1 MTKQYP
7 GTTLCIQC
15 PIVDCWLFYRPLCSV
30 DLGLLLPK
38 TGGVEAELGGM
49 EPPAAEGLGGQSL
62 VFTNSHH
69 NGTRTATHSY
79 ASAAANSYAPAA
91 LVRQPAERMPVTWLH
106 AFIFFLMLIHTYTL
120 VLCSQVNLDTWKC
133 FQTLSTLP
141 PPPPTVL
148 SPGLWFWGSEWA
160 QAGPG

>member
-1 MTKQYP
+1 M
-7 GTTLCIQC
+7 
-15 PIVDCWLFYRPLCSV
+15 

-106 AFIFFLMLIHTYTL
+106 AFIFLYIHT
-120 VLCSQVNLDTWKC
+120 SIM
-133 FQTLSTLP
+133 LSSEFRCLEMLSDSHYQSP
-141 PPPPTVL
+141 PTTTVL
-148 SPGLWFWGSEWA
+148 SPRLWFWDSEWA